1 MLRRLCM
8 ALTLGILM
16 TAALVPVAYAEPSE
30 SLKNVFPFTIECD
43 GQLIDIVVIG
53 QVSPKGEV
61 FAPAHVVG
69 STSIFQPLIIDEII
83 EFTPTGGTT
92 ETIVFQ
98 ATKPNLKGNLPA
110 DLVTCHLDDTETFP
124 DGVIHV
130 FGTITG
136 VFTPKS

>member
-1 MLRRLCM
+1 M

-16 TAALVPVAYAEPSE
+16 TAALFPVAYAEPSE

-53 QVSPKGEV
+53 QIGSGEV

-69 STSIFQPLIIDEII
+69 STSVFQPLIIDETV
-83 EFTPTGGTT
+83 EFTPNGGTT
-92 ETIVFQ
+92 ETTPFQ
-98 ATKPNLKGNLPA
+98 ATKPSLGGKVQG
-110 DLVTCHLDDTETFP
+110 DLVTCNVDDTETFP

-130 FGTITG
+130 FGTVTG

>member
-1 MLRRLCM
+1 
-8 ALTLGILM
+8 M

-69 STSIFQPLIIDEII
+69 STSVFQSLIIDETV

-92 ETIVFQ
+92 ETILFQ
-98 ATKPNLKGNLPA
+98 ATKPNLQGNLPA

-124 DGVIHV
+124 DGVVHV
-130 FGTITG
+130 VGTISG

>member
-1 MLRRLCM
+1 MLRRFCM

-16 TAALVPVAYAEPSE
+16 TAALFPVAYAEPGE

-53 QVSPKGEV
+53 QIGSGEV

-69 STSIFQPLIIDEII
+69 STSVFQPLIIDETV
-83 EFTPTGGTT
+83 EFTPNGGTT
-92 ETIVFQ
+92 ETTPFQ
-98 ATKPNLKGNLPA
+98 ATKPSLGGKVQG
-110 DLVTCHLDDTETFP
+110 DLVTCNVDDTETFP

-130 FGTITG
+130 FGTVTG

>member
-1 MLRRLCM
+1 MLRRFCM

-16 TAALVPVAYAEPSE
+16 TAALFPVAYAEPSE

-53 QVSPKGEV
+53 QIGSGEV

-69 STSIFQPLIIDEII
+69 STSVFQPLIIDETV
-83 EFTPTGGTT
+83 EFTPNGGTT
-92 ETIVFQ
+92 ETTPFQ
-98 ATKPNLKGNLPA
+98 ATKPSLGGKVQG
-110 DLVTCHLDDTETFP
+110 DLVTCNVDDTETFP

-130 FGTITG
+130 FGTVTG

>member
-16 TAALVPVAYAEPSE
+16 TTALVQAAYADPSD
-30 SLKNVFPFTIECD
+30 SLKNVFPRTHECG
-43 GQLIDIVVIG
+43 GQLVDLVIIG
-53 QVSPKGEV
+53 QIGGGEV

-69 STSIFQPLIIDEII
+69 STSVFQPLIIDETI
-83 EFTPTGGTT
+83 EFTPNGGTT
-92 ETIVFQ
+92 ETMLFQ
-98 ATKPNLKGNLPA
+98 ERKPSLRGKVQG
-110 DLVTCHLDDTETFP
+110 DLVTCNVDDTETFP

-130 FGTITG
+130 FGTVTG